1 MDSLSIEHQKE
12 LLEESAIAPEIAA
25 LNFCSFDGTDE
36 NELDRVFTQLI
47 EEPAHNNNGTLS
59 GTYQNDLANAI
70 RGGGWIFKGH
80 RGICIKPDNPRTDK
94 DGKVIKYESPRGQGK
109 LQIFIPTVS
118 IGAGLAIATK
128 HGLEQE
134 YRARIEKL
142 LEVNVIDYG
151 ECDRSRED
159 TGFWEWFLTT
169 KLPIILTEGAKK
181 ACSLISNGYPAI
193 ALNGV
198 WGWGTNDKDVFGNV
212 EKDDRGKSIK
222 TIHPE
227 LEPFLDGRELIL
239 AFDRDTNPD
248 TIKKVEAA
256 KSALIRAIDADDIVV
271 TDLKWRTP
279 KGIDDYLAAK
289 GVKSLDRLYANR
301 KEVKPAKP
309 QKEERVTSGDTL
321 IEIGRTATYFHTA
334 DKVAYADVSI
344 DGNRVGMAVRSR
356 AFRLWLTGEYF
367 KRMAKGV
374 SAQPLQDT
382 LNTLEAIALFDG
394 ETREVALR
402 TAEYQGK
409 IYLDLGTTDWKA
421 VEIDPTGWRLV
432 NDPPVRFWRPDSL
445 LPLPYPVEGGKLSE
459 LRDLLNVD
467 DSSWV
472 QIVTF
477 LLFCYLPNKRYPVLV
492 LSAIRGSG
500 KTTAAEII
508 KGLID
513 PGKAPL
519 IPLPSN
525 TRDLAVAAFRRW
537 LMVYDNVSHISNDE
551 SDNLC
556 KLSTG
561 FGFTARKLHTDDDE
575 TTIECTRP
583 QIVTAIDGVV
593 AREDLGDRVLLAT
606 LGEITPDRR
615 LSASE
620 LERKIYDSRPSIFG
634 ALLTALSQALAKL
647 PQTQI
652 AEPPRMAD
660 YALFSVAAEGA
671 LGLEDGAFL
680 TAFGESRDRVRE
692 VVIESSP
699 LGEAIL
705 SLMRDKLVW
714 KGSASELLSA
724 LGGHVDDSIYRSR
737 FFPKAAN
744 QLKAKLNRLSP
755 DLRSMGIDVKDG
767 VRSSNRDPRSIVLEK
782 VVKVSSTSSTNPN
795 KSPEPRQEEG
805 LLVDDP
811 IEANRPLSSTNSES
825 IVHSSSTNPNK
836 SPEPRQGEG
845 SLVDYPIEANR
856 PLSST
861 NSESIVHSSS
871 TDEVSSTNR
880 PLTEPCQD
888 KGLDCL
894 VDDVDDVDD
903 TFGTYSGNDRI
914 KVNSDNP
921 ENDKVDTTPNFQN
934 HNFSTSWK
942 LSSPDGEIVPVENSS
957 TEIES
962 EVIDCEDF

>member
-1 MDSLSIEHQKE
+1 MYDQHLTE
-12 LLEESAIAPEIAA
+12 LQASAIASDIIA
-25 LNFCSFDGTDE
+25 LNFRSFDGNNE
-36 NELDRVFTQLI
+36 NEIDEVFTQLV
-47 EEPAHNNNGTLS
+47 EEPAHKNNGTLS
-59 GTYQNDLANAI
+59 GKSQNDLANAI
-70 RGGGWIFKGH
+70 RGGGWIFEGH

-94 DGKVIKYESPRGQGK
+94 DGKVIKYESPRGMGK
-109 LQIFIPTVS
+109 LQLFIPKVS
-118 IGAGLAIATK
+118 IGVGLASAIK

-134 YRARIEKL
+134 YRARIERMA
-142 LEVNVIDYG
+142 VGDIHQ
-151 ECDRSRED
+151 SRED

-169 KLPIILTEGAKK
+169 ELPVIVTEGTKK
-181 ACSLISNGYPAI
+181 ACSLISNSYPAI

-198 WGWGTNDKDVFGNV
+198 WGWGTNDKDMFGEV
-212 EKDDRGKSIK
+212 ERDDRGKSIK
-222 TIHPE
+222 TIHPDLE
-227 LEPFLDGRELIL
+227 LFLDGRELII

-248 TIKKVEAA
+248 TIRYVEAA
-256 KSALIRAIDADDIVV
+256 KSALIRAIDDDGIVV

-301 KEVKPAKP
+301 KEAKPAKP

-321 IEIGRTATYFHTA
+321 IEIGRTATYFHTP

-344 DGNRVGMAVRSR
+344 DGNRHTYAVRSK

-367 KRMAKGV
+367 KQTGKGV
-374 SAQPLQDT
+374 SAQPLQDA
-382 LNTLEAIALFDG
+382 LATLEAIALFDG
-394 ETREVALR
+394 ETRDVHLR
-402 TAEYQGK
+402 TAEHQGK
-409 IYLDLGTTDWKA
+409 IYLDLGTADWKA

-445 LPLPYPVEGGKLSE
+445 LPLPDPVEGGKLSE

-467 DSSWV
+467 DNSWV

-477 LLFCYLPNKRYPVLV
+477 LMFCYCPNKRYPVLV

-525 TRDLAVAAFRRW
+525 TRDLAVAASRRW

-556 KLSTG
+556 KMSTG
-561 FGFTARKLHTDDDE
+561 FGFTARKLHTDDEE

-620 LERKIYDSRPSIFG
+620 LERKIYDSGHRIFG
-634 ALLTALSQALAKL
+634 ALLTALSQTLAKL
-647 PQTQI
+647 PHTHI

-660 YALFSVAAEGA
+660 YALFSVAAESA

-692 VVIESSP
+692 AVIESSP
-699 LGEAIL
+699 VGEAIV
-705 SLMRDKLVW
+705 RLVDFVTPPTLGWVVTGGESRAIAW
-714 KGSASELLSA
+714 KGTASELLKELEKHTDEST
-724 LGGHVDDSIYRSR
+724 YRSR

-744 QLKAKLNRLSP
+744 RLKAQVNRLAP
-755 DLRSMGIDVKDG
+755 DLRSMGIE
-767 VRSSNRDPRSIVLEK
+767 VRDIREGKEGTRLIVLEK
-782 VVKVSSTSSTNPN
+782 VVKVSSATQNHTN
-795 KSPEPRQEEG
+795 
-805 LLVDDP
+805 
-811 IEANRPLSSTNSES
+811 T
-825 IVHSSSTNPNK
+825 
-836 SPEPRQGEG
+836 
-845 SLVDYPIEANR
+845 
-856 PLSST
+856 
-861 NSESIVHSSS
+861 
-871 TDEVSSTNR
+871 EVQNMA
-880 PLTEPCQD
+880 
-888 KGLDCL
+888 
-894 VDDVDDVDD
+894 DD
-903 TFGTYSGNDRI
+903 TDDKNPTYSGNDRI

-921 ENDKVDTTPNFQN
+921 ESDEIITTPNIQN

-942 LSSPDGEIVPVENSS
+942 LSSADGEIPPVENSS
-957 TEIES
+957 
-962 EVIDCEDF
+962 IDDIPEATDDEF